1 MKNDNLNITFSI
13 ECYNISILKFSH
25 ERLPQNM
32 PAHAHSSNS
41 YEIHFIPRGK
51 GTLIA
56 DAKTYP
62 VHPGVLFTTG
72 PHIEHAQISNPDD
85 PMYEYCIYL
94 KIERQAKSRGKR
106 PAAPEV
112 MQSFIDYPFWYGT
125 DSTGITDVLEQ
136 IRRELSQP
144 GVAAPLMLEAL
155 FRQFMVCMLR
165 NYDRTSQSA
174 VAYAPVPVI
183 KAYILIED
191 SFLYEYDT
199 ITLDELSRRLGLSVR
214 QTSRILFSKYGQN
227 FTQMRTE
234 ARMAAAA
241 EFLREDRLSI
251 SEISVRLGYSCPNHF
266 HTAFKKYYG
275 KTASQYIADIRA
287 DGKSHA
293 KAKNTQ

>member
-174 VAYAPVPVI
+174 VAYAPVPTCR
-183 KAYILIED
+183 
-191 SFLYEYDT
+191 S
-199 ITLDELSRRLGLSVR
+199 
-214 QTSRILFSKYGQN
+214 
-227 FTQMRTE
+227 
-234 ARMAAAA
+234 
-241 EFLREDRLSI
+241 
-251 SEISVRLGYSCPNHF
+251 
-266 HTAFKKYYG
+266 
-275 KTASQYIADIRA
+275 
-287 DGKSHA
+287 
-293 KAKNTQ
+293 

>member
-94 KIERQAKSRGKR
+94 KIERQAKSRGTR
-106 PAAPEV
+106 PAA
-112 MQSFIDYPFWYGT
+112 

-214 QTSRILFSKYGQN
+214 QTSRVLFSKYGQN

-293 KAKNTQ
+293 QAKNTQQVR